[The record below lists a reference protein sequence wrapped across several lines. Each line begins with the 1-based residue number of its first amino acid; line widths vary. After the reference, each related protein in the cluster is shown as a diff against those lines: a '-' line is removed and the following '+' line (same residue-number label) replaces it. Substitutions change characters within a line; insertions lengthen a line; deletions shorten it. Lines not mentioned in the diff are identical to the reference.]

1 MGNRIFLFDTSVFV
15 DQLRTDR
22 HRERIA
28 SVSGRIRHSSVVLA
42 ELLRGAKKQAERDFV
57 ETLGKQSPLLTP
69 SEKNWLESG
78 RLLTRMSVEKGF
90 SPEKLRDLH
99 FDILIAF
106 TALTNGATVITSNR
120 TDFEMIRRYKR
131 FALEIW

>member
-1 MGNRIFLFDTSVFV
+1 MGNRILLFDTSIFV

-42 ELLRGAKKQAERDFV
+42 ELLRGAKKQVERDFV
-57 ETLGKQSPLLTP
+57 ETLGKHSPLLTP

-78 RLLTRMSVEKGF
+78 RLLTRMSVERGF
-90 SPEKLRDLH
+90 PPEKLRALH
-99 FDILIAF
+99 FDVLIAL
-106 TALTNGATVITSNR
+106 TASTHGAIVVTSNR
-120 TDFEMIRRYKR
+120 ADFEMIRRYKR
-131 FALEIW
+131 FALEFW

>member
-1 MGNRIFLFDTSVFV
+1 MGNRILLFDTSVLI

-57 ETLGKQSPLLTP
+57 ETLGKQTPLLTP

-90 SPEKLRDLH
+90 PPEKLRDLH
-99 FDILIAF
+99 FDVLIAL
-106 TALTNGATVITSNR
+106 TASTHGATVVTSNR
-120 TDFEMIRRYKR
+120 GDFEVIRRYKR

>member
-1 MGNRIFLFDTSVFV
+1 MRNRILLFDTSILV

-42 ELLRGAKKQAERDFV
+42 ELLRGARQRSDRDFV
-57 ETLGKQSPLLTP
+57 EALEKQSPRLTP

-78 RLLTRMSVEKGF
+78 RLLTRMSVERGF

-99 FDILIAF
+99 FDVLIAL
-106 TALTNGATVITSNR
+106 TASTHGATVVTSKR
-120 TDFEMIRRYKR
+120 ADFETIRRHKR